1 MPGML
6 RGIPAAV
13 PAVSTR
19 LTAGPRLAADRLAAG
34 RLAVGPRLA
43 AATRRASGQPE
54 PPGIHRIPAQ
64 RLAQR
69 ELARSIYQP
78 SFWTRLNR
86 DIFGWL
92 NSLHLGPQSFGWWAL
107 VVLIVVVVLVI
118 AGVLYWIGPM
128 GRSRRERADAVLAGT
143 YLTARDY
150 RQAAERLAEAG
161 DYAGAII
168 ERTRAIA
175 MELETRGVLQ
185 PRPGRTASELAA
197 EAASSLPDSATALR
211 ETARL
216 FDDVR
221 YGDRAGTP
229 AGYQQVRQLDETI
242 RAARTPA
249 VAAAGPAGPTGPA
262 DPASPGPG
270 TGAAG
275 RAGGTGLLP

>member
-1 MPGML
+1 MPAVL
-6 RGIPAAV
+6 RGILAAV

-19 LTAGPRLAADRLAAG
+19 LTAGS
-34 RLAVGPRLA
+34 RLA
-43 AATRRASGQPE
+43 AATRSASGQPV

-64 RLAQR
+64 RLAQH
-69 ELARSIYQP
+69 ELARSIYRP
-78 SFWTRLNR
+78 SLWTRLNQ

-92 NSLHLGPQSFGWWAL
+92 NSLHLGPQGFGWWAL
-107 VVLIVVVVLVI
+107 VALIVVVVLVI
-118 AGVLYWIGPM
+118 AGVLYRIGPM
-128 GRSRRERADAVLAGT
+128 SRTRRERAGALLAGT

-197 EAASSLPDSATALR
+197 EAASSLPDSAAALR

-229 AGYQQVRQLDETI
+229 AGYQQVRQLDESI

-249 VAAAGPAGPTGPA
+249 VAAAGPVGSAGPAG
-262 DPASPGPG
+262 PASPAPG
-270 TGAAG
+270 TEAAD
-275 RAGGTGLLP
+275 RPGGTGLLP

>member
-1 MPGML
+1 MPGVL

-19 LTAGPRLAADRLAAG
+19 LTAD
-34 RLAVGPRLA
+34 PRLA
-43 AATRRASGQPE
+43 AATRRASGQPV

-64 RLAQR
+64 RLAER
-69 ELARSIYQP
+69 ELAR
-78 SFWTRLNR
+78 
-86 DIFGWL
+86 DISGWL

-229 AGYQQVRQLDETI
+229 
-242 RAARTPA
+242 
-249 VAAAGPAGPTGPA
+249 
-262 DPASPGPG
+262 
-270 TGAAG
+270 
-275 RAGGTGLLP
+275 